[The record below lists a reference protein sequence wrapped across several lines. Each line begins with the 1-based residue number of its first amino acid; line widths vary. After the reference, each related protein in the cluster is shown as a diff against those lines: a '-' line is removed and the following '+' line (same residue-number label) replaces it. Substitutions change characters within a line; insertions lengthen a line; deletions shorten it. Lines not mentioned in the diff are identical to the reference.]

1 MTGMKERGTT
11 AGKSGAGKSGPWR
24 AMRPRA
30 VPLAALALAGAVA
43 VAAPARADGTFFQLD
58 RSGNATSGV
67 LAVQRGHVQFGL
79 SRSDWNGG
87 FHWVGRFLW
96 RFPVQLGS
104 IPVTFSV
111 GPAVQ
116 YSHPSA
122 WRGGLSFVAESYN
135 PTSWGSLY
143 LLSDLSTIDAS
154 YFFLAQFNHK
164 SGVGLELAAV
174 GNNAHYTDK
183 TVTLD
188 YRFRNTPYSLR
199 LGRKLQA
206 RETYIGFSVNTF

>member
-1 MTGMKERGTT
+1 MTRRTDCGMGN
-11 AGKSGAGKSGPWR
+11 GAGAQERRLTRGMGTWG
-24 AMRPRA
+24 A
-30 VPLAALALAGAVA
+30 PLAALSIAGAVA
-43 VAAPARADGTFFQLD
+43 VAMPARADGTFFQLD
-58 RSGNATSGV
+58 RSRTATGGV
-67 LAVQRGHVQFGL
+67 LAVQRGRVQFAL

-87 FHWVGRFLW
+87 FHWVGRVSW
-96 RFPVQLGS
+96 RFPIQFGS
-104 IPVTFSV
+104 VPVTLSL

-122 WRGGLSFVAESYN
+122 WRGGLSVAAESYN

-143 LLSDLSTIDAS
+143 LLSDLSTIDAG

-164 SGVGLELAAV
+164 SGVSLELAAV
-174 GNNAHYTDK
+174 GNNAHYADR

-188 YRFRNTPYSLR
+188 YRFPNTPYSLR

-206 RETYIGFSVNTF
+206 RETYIGFSINTF